1 MGESLVPIIVALLG
15 GSSMVV
21 AAVLTRRSGSEDR
34 TANRQEAE
42 VRYLSERLDKERDRT
57 DALET
62 EVRECHE
69 GRDADRV
76 EFQRR
81 LGAQDERIEHLTALL
96 RRYLDPG
103 GTDAPTA

>member
-42 VRYLSERLDKERDRT
+42 VRYLSERLDKERGRT
-57 DALET
+57 DALED
-62 EVRECHE
+62 EVRACHTQ
-69 GRDADRV
+69 RDADRV

-96 RRYLDPG
+96 RRYLTPG
-103 GTDAPTA
+103 GPDAPTA

>member
-34 TANRQEAE
+34 TASRQEAE
-42 VRYLSERLDKERDRT
+42 VRYLSERLDKERGRT
-57 DALET
+57 DALED
-62 EVRECHE
+62 EVRECHTQ
-69 GRDADRV
+69 RDQDRV

-81 LGAQDERIEHLTALL
+81 LGVQDERIEHLTALL
-96 RRYLDPG
+96 RRYLNPG
-103 GTDAPTA
+103 GPDAPTV